1 MSDVPMSGVRLLS
14 SVREVP
20 AEAWN
25 AVVERH
31 GGSAFHRHE
40 WLAALE
46 RATLVRATPR
56 HAVVFDGGVPV
67 AVAPMLRTTS
77 CPKLAMFRHGY
88 LRAGIGDAP
97 LLVGHSLYAQSSE
110 ILGEAAHR
118 RLVLNEV
125 EALVRRGGRTPAALL
140 PLVPGGSELL
150 RELRARGWV
159 TGLLSCTNLL
169 PVEWDSFEHYL
180 DWLPRTRRA
189 NVRKARRRSA
199 AAGAQCSVRRGVGDV
214 AVMAGLIRATAAH
227 HGSPVFFDE
236 QFLGAVLECLGQAA
250 VVFTV
255 RGGGRP
261 ILSCLAVDL
270 GGELTPWCIGLDYAA
285 LETFGQYNL
294 LYGELVRYAIENRR
308 RVVNFGRSTYYIK
321 RKYGC
326 ALRPVY
332 AAATGVAELRGALT
346 GWVGRIDAR
355 ARREL
360 AAVGDPTGPRGS

>member
-1 MSDVPMSGVRLLS
+1 MSEVRLLG
-14 SVREVP
+14 SVHQAP
-20 AEAWN
+20 AQAWN

-31 GGSAFHRHE
+31 GGSVFHRHE

-46 RATLVRATPR
+46 DATLVRATPR
-56 HAVVFDGGVPV
+56 HAVVFDDGVPR
-67 AVAPMLRTTS
+67 AVAPLLLTSS

-88 LRAGIGDAP
+88 LRAGIGDGP

-110 ILGEAAHR
+110 ILGAPAHR
-118 RLVLNEV
+118 RLVLDEV
-125 EALVRRGGRTPAALL
+125 EALVRARGQAPAALL
-140 PLVPGGSELL
+140 PLVPGGSDLL
-150 RELRARGWV
+150 AELRRRRWV

-169 PVEWDSFEHYL
+169 PVRWDSFAAYL
-180 DWLPRTRRA
+180 DWLPRSRRV
-189 NVRKARRRSA
+189 NVRKALRRA
-199 AAGAQCSVRRGVGDV
+199 DAAGAVCAVRRGTGDV
-214 AVMAGLIRATAAH
+214 AVMAGLIRATAEH

-236 QFLGAVLECLGQAA
+236 QFLGAVLERLGPAA

-270 GGELTPWCIGLDYAA
+270 GGELAPWCIGLDYASLA
-285 LETFGQYNL
+285 TFGQYNL
-294 LYGELVRYAIENRR
+294 LYAELVRYAIEHRL

-326 ALRPVY
+326 VLRPVY
-332 AAATGVAELRGALT
+332 AAATGVPDLRGALA
-346 GWVGRIDAR
+346 GWVGRMDAR

-360 AAVGDPTGPRGS
+360 TELGLPEPAT